1 VTARAKKSRDGA
13 KKPPAEKRPGQLG
26 HRRGQEIARRVR
38 ELVRPACEA
47 EGLEVIHVE
56 FQREPAGRVLRV
68 YLDKPGGVTLGD
80 CSHVSRQVSDLLDVA
95 LEVAEPYSLEVTSPG
110 PNRPLGEK
118 GDFDRFVGQWA
129 KLRVAR
135 PIEGQKNFTGVL
147 RGTTEDAVRLEAG
160 EKTVDIPFE
169 LITRARL
176 VESSGES

>member
-13 KKPPAEKRPGQLG
+13 KKPPAEKRPGHLG
-26 HRRGQEIARRVR
+26 RRREQEIARRVR

-95 LEVAEPYSLEVTSPG
+95 LELPEPYSLEVTSPG

-160 EKTVDIPFE
+160 ERTVEIPFE

>member
-1 VTARAKKSRDGA
+1 VTTRAKKSRDGA
-13 KKPPAEKRPGQLG
+13 KKPPAETPPGRLS
-26 HRRGQEIARRVR
+26 HRREQEIARRVK
-38 ELVRPACEA
+38 ELVRPECDA

-56 FQREPAGRVLRV
+56 YRREPVGRVLRV
-68 YLDKPGGVTLGD
+68 YLDKPGGITLGD
-80 CSHVSRQVSDLLDVA
+80 CSHASRQVSDLLDVA

-118 GDFDRFVGQWA
+118 GDFDRFVGQWV
-129 KLRVAR
+129 KIRVAR

-147 RGTTEDAVRLEAG
+147 KGTAGDAVRLEAG